1 MGRARGH
8 GWWPDRVASCK
19 MAVAACGLLV
29 LAGSSSATAQGNAGG
44 RRVALV
50 VGNDAYSTQGA
61 LANAVNDAR
70 AVANALTEVGFSVTK
85 LEDASRARLT
95 SALGDFARSLRDDDV
110 ALFYFA
116 GHGVQVD
123 QENYLLPTD
132 YAGQTATALRLDAIR
147 AMDVQDMLRPARVAM
162 LVFDACRNNP
172 YRSVRSGGG
181 GLAPMEARGTLIAYA
196 AGAGEV
202 AEDAPQSANGLFTGK
217 FVEALGVPGLTAT
230 GLFRRVRRDVY
241 TASNAEQWPAVYD
254 DLLSDFVF
262 RPAVSASAGP
272 AGDARPGAVADT
284 AAATARLQQETVF
297 WESIQGS
304 GVRADFEAF
313 LEQFPN
319 GTFAGLA
326 RNRLA
331 ALGASAVERPA
342 PDPPRRTDPPRPD
355 PVRPRPWR
363 AGEAFRDCPT
373 CPELVVVPA
382 GTFRMGCV
390 SRRGCVDDELP
401 VRDVQVAS
409 FALSKHEVTFEE
421 YARFAAATGRRRPSD
436 WGWGGG
442 SRPVTGVSWEDAAAY
457 ANWLSN
463 ETGERYRLPSEA
475 EWEYAARAGTR
486 TAYSWGQ
493 NIGRNRANCDGC
505 GSRWDDDAAA
515 PVGSFPANAWG
526 LHDMHG
532 NVSEWVADCWHE
544 SYARAPGA
552 GSAWLSGGDC
562 RRRVLRGGSWLGG
575 SVYLRS
581 AKRGRMDT
589 SLRYANVGFR
599 VARTAG
605 S

>member
-1 MGRARGH
+1 MCRAGSGR
-8 GWWPDRVASCK
+8 GWK
-19 MAVAACGLLV
+19 MAVVASGLLV
-29 LAGSSSATAQGNAGG
+29 LAGSGSATAQGNAAG

-50 VGNDAYSTQGA
+50 VGNDAYYQAQGA

-70 AVANALTEVGFSVTK
+70 AVANALTEVGFLVTK
-85 LEDASRARLT
+85 VEDGTRARLT
-95 SALGDFARSLRDDDV
+95 SALGNFVRSLGDDDV

-147 AMDVQDMLRPARVAM
+147 ASDVQEMLRPARVAM

-172 YRSVRSGGG
+172 YRGVRSGGT

-202 AEDAPQSANGLFTGK
+202 AADGARGSNGLFTEK
-217 FVEALGVPGLTAT
+217 FVEALEVPGLTAT
-230 GLFRRVRRDVY
+230 ELFRRVRREVH
-241 TASNAEQWPAVYD
+241 AVSNAEQWPAVYD

-262 RPAVSASAGP
+262 RSAVSAAGGP
-272 AGDARPGAVADT
+272 AGDARPVVVADS
-284 AAATARLQQETVF
+284 ATTTVRLQQETVF

-304 GVRADFEAF
+304 RTQTDLEAF
-313 LEQFPN
+313 LRQFPN

-331 ALGASAVERPA
+331 ALRAAGTDRPA
-342 PDPPRRTDPPRPD
+342 PDLPRPD
-355 PVRPRPWR
+355 PTRPRPWL

-382 GTFRMGCV
+382 GTFQMGCV
-390 SRRGCVDDELP
+390 SGRGCVDDELP
-401 VRDVQVAS
+401 VHAVRVAS
-409 FALSKHEVTFEE
+409 FALSKYEVTFEDYE
-421 YARFAAATGRRRPSD
+421 RFATATGRRQPSD

-442 SRPVTGVSWEDAAAY
+442 SRPVTGVSWEDAVAY
-457 ANWLSN
+457 ADWLSD
-463 ETGERYRLPSEA
+463 EAGERYRLPSEA

-486 TAYSWGQ
+486 TAYSWEQ

-505 GSRWDDDAAA
+505 GSRWDDDEAA
-515 PVGSFPANAWG
+515 PVGSFAANAWG

-532 NVSEWVADCWHE
+532 NVSEWVTDCWHDN
-544 SYARAPGA
+544 YARAPGT

-562 RRRVLRGGSWLGG
+562 RRRVLRGGSWLGD

-581 AKRGRMDT
+581 AKRSRIDIG
-589 SLRYANVGFR
+589 LRYAYVGFR
-599 VARTAG
+599 VARSAG
-605 S
+605 F

>member
-1 MGRARGH
+1 MGRAKPRH
-8 GWWPDRVASCK
+8 GGWRDSMRSWKISA
-19 MAVAACGLLV
+19 AACGLLV
-29 LAGSSSATAQGNAGG
+29 LASSSSATAQGSAGG

-50 VGNDAYSTQGA
+50 VGNDAYQAQGA

-85 LEDASRARLT
+85 LEDTTRSQLT
-95 SALGDFARSLRDDDV
+95 DALGDFARSLRDDDV

-116 GHGVQVD
+116 GHGVQVN

-147 AMDVQDMLRPARVAM
+147 ALDVQEMLRPARVAM

-172 YRSVRSGGG
+172 YRGGRSGGT

-202 AEDAPQSANGLFTGK
+202 AEDAPASVNGLFTGK
-217 FVEALGVPGLTAT
+217 FVEALAVPGLTAT
-230 GLFRRVRRDVY
+230 ELFRSVRRDVY
-241 TASNAEQWPAVYD
+241 AASNAEQWPAVYD

-262 RPAVSASAGP
+262 RSAVSASDGP
-272 AGDARPGAVADT
+272 AGAARPGAVANG
-284 AAATARLQQETVF
+284 ATATVRLQQETVF
-297 WESIQGS
+297 WESIQGNS
-304 GVRADFEAF
+304 TQADFEAF

-342 PDPPRRTDPPRPD
+342 PDPPRPD

-390 SRRGCVDDELP
+390 SGRGCVDDELP
-401 VRDVQVAS
+401 VRDVRVAS
-409 FALSKHEVTFEE
+409 FALSKYEVTFEE
-421 YARFAAATGRRRPSD
+421 YERFATATGRRQPGD

-442 SRPVTGVSWEDAAAY
+442 SRPVAGVSWEDAMAY
-457 ANWLSN
+457 ADWLSD

-493 NIGRNRANCDGC
+493 NIGRNRANCDSC
-505 GSRWDDDAAA
+505 GSRWDDDEAA
-515 PVGSFPANAWG
+515 PVGSFAANTWG

-544 SYARAPGA
+544 NYARAPGA

-575 SVYLRS
+575 PVYLRS
-581 AKRGRMDT
+581 AERGRMEPG
-589 SLRYANVGFR
+589 LQYANVGFR
-599 VARTAG
+599 VARNAG
-605 S
+605 F